1 MDATTSFETWALP
14 NPVKDALSKQGIVT
28 PSKIQELVIPAAL
41 EGKDLLGHAING
53 TGKTLA
59 YCLPLISLLD
69 KDENRDKIGLV
80 LAPNEDAAHQVNDVI
95 KKLTSKMTGRWKP
108 VLVVDAKNIGAQ
120 EEGLRR
126 RPRMIVATPDRL
138 IGHINSGIA
147 KLDNVK
153 FVVLE
158 DADQIMS
165 EHNDCIDNILGVIPN
180 ERQTMFFT
188 CNLEKTVEDL
198 ASKYLQSPERLEV
211 MEANIPE
218 AVAPAN
224 NSNDD
229 EPGRFEALLKGIEAN
244 EGGIIAFSRTKFR
257 GRRLA
262 QRLNKAG
269 YPTDCLH
276 SDRSNNQKQNSVNL
290 FVEGQTRILICTDVV
305 LGDVEIPE
313 VKTLVNFDI
322 QTMADAF
329 TAKAKNEDSLD
340 WVKLESAEEWTEL
353 QAAIAAAGKERIEE
367 IKKQKAIAREN
378 GELPERPRKKKSN
391 KPMHKKKQR
400 APHAHAYDED
410 RQPNFDDMDDDSQ
423 IFFQPSVEEQLNQL
437 DSIVKRKVKGGN
449 PELKRQQQHARAAQR
464 FEGVDDSIGNSVG
477 PSPRRKKA
485 RSGGSRG
492 GRGGN
497 YYS

>member
-28 PSKIQELVIPAAL
+28 PSKIQELVIPMAL

-59 YCLPLISLLD
+59 FCLPLISLLD

-80 LAPNEDAAHQVNDVI
+80 LAPTEDAALQVNDVI

-108 VLVVDAKNIGAQ
+108 VLVVDEKNIGAQ

-138 IGHINSGIA
+138 ISHINSGIA

-158 DADQIMS
+158 DADQIMA
-165 EHNDCIDNILGVIPN
+165 EHNDCIEDILGVIPS
-180 ERQTMFFT
+180 ERQTMLFAG
-188 CNLEKTVEDL
+188 NIEKSLEEL
-198 ASKYLQSPERLEV
+198 ANKYLQSPERVEV
-211 MEANIPE
+211 TEASIPE
-218 AVAPAN
+218 TVAPAS
-224 NSNDD
+224 SNDD
-229 EPGRFEALLKGIEAN
+229 EPGRFDALVKQIEAT

-313 VKTLVNFDI
+313 VKNLVNFDI
-322 QTMADAF
+322 QTMAEGFSSKATNVDA
-329 TAKAKNEDSLD
+329 LD
-340 WVKLESAEEWTEL
+340 WVKLETAQEWIEL
-353 QAAIAAAGKERIEE
+353 QAAIASAGKERIEE

-378 GELPERPRKKKSN
+378 GDLPERPRKKKGN
-391 KPMHKKKQR
+391 KPQNKKKPR
-400 APHAHAYDED
+400 PSFNED
-410 RQPNFDDMDDDSQ
+410 RQPNFDHLDDDSQ

-464 FEGVDDSIGNSVG
+464 FESDEDNIGNSIS
-477 PSPRRKKA
+477 PSSPRRKKP
-485 RSGGSRG
+485 RSGGNRG